1 MTETKPLKFSH
12 TTALRS
18 VEVTAVIV
26 NADVPGDT
34 GYEDFR
40 EKVGEVAVRIPAAR
54 ATALAELLADGL
66 IQASPVTQSKT
77 PHIGFRFKRIRLTDA
92 GKAALYPDGETA
104 KTLAALE
111 KFGLPKH
118 PTATDVVD
126 ALARQASALVLDGPE
141 TDINKLVSG
150 IGEVITPER
159 FAILHVRAYTRLLDT
174 FMVKLTDENP
184 ELAASL
190 RSAFNDQQAAREAA
204 GEG

>member
-1 MTETKPLKFSH
+1 
-12 TTALRS
+12 
-18 VEVTAVIV
+18 VV
-26 NADVPGDT
+26 
-34 GYEDFR
+34 
-40 EKVGEVAVRIPAAR
+40 VRIPAAR

-66 IQASPVTQSKT
+66 IQASPVTQSRT

-92 GKAALYPDGETA
+92 GKATLYPDGETA
-104 KTLAALE
+104 KTLDALAE
-111 KFGLPKH
+111 FGLPKH
-118 PTATDVVD
+118 PTATNVVD
-126 ALARQASALVLDGPE
+126 ALANQARALVLGGPA
-141 TDINKLVSG
+141 
-150 IGEVITPER
+150 EVIEPER